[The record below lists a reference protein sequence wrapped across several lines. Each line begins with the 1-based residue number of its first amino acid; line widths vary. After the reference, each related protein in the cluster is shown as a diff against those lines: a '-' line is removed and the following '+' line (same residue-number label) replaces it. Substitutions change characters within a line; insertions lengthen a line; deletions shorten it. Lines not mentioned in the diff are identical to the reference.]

1 MSLRNLKIRSSLVVA
16 LATFYSGLYSGSLM
30 GQAGNDSP
38 FATPKAVE
46 RMAPQVEQP
55 TPLDTFEFN
64 GFIKV
69 AGEIRA
75 SVFDKTTSKNVWLT
89 LNERHDSGLMLQ
101 RFNEGDETIVI
112 TRSGVRKELKLKT
125 PEIAPLKVAQSPAV
139 VATSNLTTPI
149 SESPNAESDEE
160 VRERMRRVAEEIR
173 RRRAERRALIEQRRR
188 EAGN

>member
-1 MSLRNLKIRSSLVVA
+1 
-16 LATFYSGLYSGSLM
+16 
-30 GQAGNDSP
+30 
-38 FATPKAVE
+38 
-46 RMAPQVEQP
+46 MAPQVEQP